1 MYGCAVQCGVMLA
14 LPSALFWAGLGTTG
28 LFCLF
33 ARPWLFLWLGQEHF
47 RPPSAAPLPP
57 ACWTAVKSLLS
68 ALLLLSFRMCSVL
81 GCTQP
86 CIFHGYISWVFIWMP
101 RPWG

>member
-1 MYGCAVQCGVMLA
+1 VYGCAVQCGVMLA
-14 LPSALFWAGLGTTG
+14 LPLAPFCAGLGTTV

-33 ARPWLFLWLGQEHF
+33 AQPWLFLWLGQEHF

-57 ACWTAVKSLLS
+57 ACWTVVE
-68 ALLLLSFRMCSVL
+68 LLLLTLRMCSVL

-86 CIFHGYISWVFIWMP
+86 CIFQFVSISLP